1 MAGEIIATLAV
12 LTFVVSNVLFRKTE
26 HEASPSF
33 INFFRTG
40 VGMLTFIILAMVL
53 GIISYIFLLPWSLWM
68 MLFLSFLFGQVI
80 GDTAYFKA
88 QKELGT
94 TIALAVSMTFPLFT
108 FILSLIFLNRAFEY
122 KVILSIILIGIGIII
137 IGNSKISEENEN
149 HCLQDSKIGPRK
161 LTPHSSFKFIGYGLI
176 ASLGWAIG
184 LVIID
189 YATNQIDKIL
199 NTNGLSSIIG
209 NVIRFPFAL
218 LILVLM
224 VWRENRIKVGSQYI
238 HSFRKSSQTWI
249 ILIIASIIG
258 TSLGAYLYTEAAR
271 TAGAIVMS
279 LLASA
284 SPLFSL
290 PLTYW
295 LNKEKITKY
304 AFIGVISTI
313 LGVLIVLIELEVI
326 IVIGLTLI
334 LGVIMLIGIILILI
348 KNYS

>member
-1 MAGEIIATLAV
+1 MTGEMIAVLAV
-12 LTFVVSNVLFRKTE
+12 LTFVISNVLFRKTE
-26 HEASPSF
+26 RHASPSF

-40 VGMLTFIILAMVL
+40 IGSLTFIFLAVIL
-53 GIISYIFLLPWSLWM
+53 GIITYIFFLPWYLWI

-94 TIALAVSMTFPLFT
+94 TIALAISMTFPLFT
-108 FILSLIFLNRAFEY
+108 FILSLIFLNRTFEY
-122 KVILSIILIGIGIII
+122 KIIISIVLIGAGIII
-137 IGNSKISEENEN
+137 IGKTKKNAVNDSINSIDSNN
-149 HCLQDSKIGPRK
+149 HLHK
-161 LTPHSSFKFIGYGLI
+161 LSSYPSFKSIGFALI

-189 YATNQIDKIL
+189 YSTKQIDQIL
-199 NTNGLSSIIG
+199 IKEGISSIIS

-218 LILVLM
+218 LILTLM
-224 VWRENRIKVGSQYI
+224 VWREKRIADISQDL
-238 HSFRKSSQTWI
+238 HSFRKPSQTWL

-271 TAGAIVMS
+271 TAGGIVMS

-304 AFIGVISTI
+304 GFLGVLSTIIGVI
-313 LGVLIVLIELEVI
+313 
-326 IVIGLTLI
+326 
-334 LGVIMLIGIILILI
+334 IILI
-348 KNYS
+348 